1 MRLIN
6 MDLAT
11 MCQIKNIIKYVT
23 WAEYKVL
30 RFEVIGIRYTDGTG
44 VGEEAW

>member
-1 MRLIN
+1 MR
-6 MDLAT
+6 
-11 MCQIKNIIKYVT
+11 QRENITKYVT

-30 RFEVIGIRYTDGTG
+30 GFEVIGIRYTG